1 MPADLKQLYD
11 RQVGDPAL
19 ETTTPYEGGRQEYL
33 DAAHEVASLTLPD
46 LRPLG
51 RPIDNLPYSSLPG
64 KFVRGLASSLL
75 RVLFPPTTEWYEYQY
90 STEVDQ
96 QLVALGEDVEPV
108 ARAEL
113 DNLLG
118 ERRRFVKNFI
128 AQKQVT
134 ARLARL
140 IRRILVEGQVGLQV
154 LSNRIRVHPLRSLAI
169 KRHSGELIY
178 WIIKEQKR
186 ITFNE
191 MSPHGDHE
199 TKYLYTLID
208 PIAKEVWQQTDNE
221 KAEQIAKGVD
231 GGDSRQYV
239 LATAEFPDTED
250 YVYGFAWHFKGLLS
264 EIDNMAA
271 SLGEAT
277 ANAAW
282 AILLID
288 PLANVTAE
296 EVKNQWVSGSAA
308 IARADQFKWLTSGLK
323 LNDFAF
329 IAAYLQDLR
338 AMGRDIFLD
347 EEPQAE
353 PDVTATAILRRVER
367 IDQQTSD
374 LLVSLET
381 SLQKPLVEAV
391 EAALNLEPI
400 TVDEVGPIQIAVTTG
415 SSAIQ
420 QDMRAMRGLQKIG
433 LVQSLDPMLLVDG
446 VKALEEIG
454 RGDGFNYKNVVS
466 RVDPAA
472 MAAAEAEAEAAAGGG
487 GVTGDQPA
495 GTVPPGRGGP
505 QPELSG
511 DAESTRRESQRI
523 PPQAA

>member
-1 MPADLKQLYD
+1 MPANLKQLYE
-11 RQVGDPAL
+11 RTAGDSSL
-19 ETTTPYEGGRQEYL
+19 GTTAFEGGRQEYL
-33 DAAHEVASLTLPD
+33 DAAHEVASITLPD

-64 KFVRGLASSLL
+64 KFVRGLASGLL
-75 RVLFPPTTEWYEYQY
+75 RTLFPPETEWYEYQF

-96 QLVALGEDVEPV
+96 KLVALGPDAEPV
-108 ARAEL
+108 ARAQL
-113 DNLLG
+113 DNLLA
-118 ERRRFVKNFI
+118 ERRRFVKNFMT
-128 AQKQVT
+128 QKQVV

-140 IRRILVEGQVGLQV
+140 LRRILVEGQVGLQV
-154 LSNRIRVHPLRSLAI
+154 LSDRIRVHPLRSLAV

-178 WIIKEQKR
+178 WIIKEEKR
-186 ITFNE
+186 TTFKE
-191 MSPHGDHE
+191 IADEAQHE
-199 TKYLYTLID
+199 TRSLYTLID
-208 PIAKEVWQQTDNE
+208 PIAKEVWQQIDDGTSEFIN
-221 KAEQIAKGVD
+221 KSVD
-231 GGDSRQYV
+231 GGDSRQY
-239 LATAEFPDTED
+239 LLPTSEFPDTED

-296 EVKNQWVSGSAA
+296 EVKNQWISGSAA
-308 IARADQFKWLTSGLK
+308 IARSDHFQWLTSGVK

-338 AMGRDIFLD
+338 DTGRDIFLD
-347 EEPQAE
+347 EEPQAV
-353 PDVTATAILRRVER
+353 PDVTATATLRRAER
-367 IDQQTSD
+367 LDMQTSD

-381 SLQKPLVEAV
+381 SLQKPIVEAV

-400 TVDEVGPIQIAVTTG
+400 TVDELGAIQIAVTTG

-420 QDMRAMRGLQKIG
+420 QDMRAMRGLQKIA
-433 LVQSLDPMLLVDG
+433 LAKDLDDLLVVDG
-446 VKALEEIG
+446 MKALEEIG

-466 RVDPAA
+466 RIDPAA
-472 MAAAEAEAEAAAGGG
+472 LAEAEAEAQAEAG
-487 GVTGDQPA
+487 GVTGEQPA
-495 GTVPPGRGGP
+495 GTVAATPGGP

-511 DAESTRRESQRI
+511 EVESTRRESQRI